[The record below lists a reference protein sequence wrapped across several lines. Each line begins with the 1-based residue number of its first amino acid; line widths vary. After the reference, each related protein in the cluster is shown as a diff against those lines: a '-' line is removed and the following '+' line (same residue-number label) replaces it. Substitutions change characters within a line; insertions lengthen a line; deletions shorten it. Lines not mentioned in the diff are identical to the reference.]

1 MLDVETAMKKQIAKE
16 KNIVLGAWK
25 TLIEHVQE
33 VINHPVD
40 PLPSSI
46 SIPNTIDGK
55 TIRLTLNIDQIY
67 PQESDN
73 SQGSHEGN

>member
-1 MLDVETAMKKQIAKE
+1 MLDVETAMKKQIGKE

-40 PLPSSI
+40 SAPI
-46 SIPNTIDGK
+46 
-55 TIRLTLNIDQIY
+55 IY
-67 PQESDN
+67 
-73 SQGSHEGN
+73 